1 MAEGRFSLGEMTAG
15 GWVSGVSHVALIT
28 WLLAGWGMT
37 SEPLDFEVTSIQ
49 TVSGEDYARLVAATS
64 PQPATDLGAAPE
76 TPVTEEAP
84 PPPETPPE
92 EPAPATPA
100 PQPETPAAEAPPPP
114 PPEPVPQ
121 PADVQDAPPELAVPE
136 AFVPPP
142 APESLAR
149 PQARP
154 APRVAAEA
162 VAPPPPEADVAPE
175 VQQEASTEAESAEVV
190 EEAAEATA
198 PEEAA
203 TEIVT
208 EAETPSGAPETAL
221 RPQTRPTRPTP
232 TAPAEEPAEEP
243 AETPSEA
250 PATAEADTS
259 VDDALAAALAAEV
272 ASDQPATDSGAAAA
286 NPGPPMTG
294 AETDAFRI
302 AVSGC
307 WAVDP
312 GSAAARV
319 VVTVGFELDRDGR
332 VIGDVRLVNAQGD
345 DAGGAAEVA
354 FQAARRAILRCQ
366 SQSGYQLPDD
376 KYEQW
381 RQVEMTFDP
390 SGMRIR

>member
-1 MAEGRFSLGEMTAG
+1 MDGGRFSFRDMTAG
-15 GWVSGVSHVALIT
+15 GWVSGVSHVALIA
-28 WLLAGWGMT
+28 WLLAGWGLT
-37 SEPLDFEVTSIQ
+37 HEPLPFEVTSVQ

-76 TPVTEEAP
+76 TPAAEPPPPEAP
-84 PPPETPPE
+84 AVEPAPEAPAPLPQPETPPE
-92 EPAPATPA
+92 
-100 PQPETPAAEAPPPP
+100 EAPPPP
-114 PPEPVPQ
+114 PPESVPE
-121 PADVQDAPPELAVPE
+121 PAEVQDAAPEMAVPE

-142 APESLAR
+142 APESVAR

-154 APRVAAEA
+154 APRVASEA
-162 VAPPPPEADVAPE
+162 VAPPPPEAEVAPE
-175 VQQEASTEAESAEVV
+175 VQQEAAPDAESPEVV

-232 TAPAEEPAEEP
+232 AAEEPPEETAEEP
-243 AETPSEA
+243 EVAAS
-250 PATAEADTS
+250 ATDAA
-259 VDDALAAALAAEV
+259 VDDALAAALAADV
-272 ASDQPATDSGAAAA
+272 GSATPSNDAGAAAA

-294 AETDAFRI
+294 AERDSFRL

-312 GSAAARV
+312 GSEAASV
-319 VVTVGFELDRDGR
+319 VITVGFELDRDGR
-332 VIGDVRLVNAQGD
+332 VIGDVRLLNAQG
-345 DAGGAAEVA
+345 GTGSAAEVA

-366 SQSGYQLPDD
+366 SQTGYQLPDD

-381 RQVEMTFDP
+381 REVEMTFDP